1 MEPFIRLTAVALPL
15 MWANVD
21 TDAII
26 PSREMRTVSKSGLA
40 DGLFAGWRYT
50 EIGGR
55 IPNPDFVMNQPRY
68 AGAQVLIGGPNFGC
82 GSSREHAVWALRE
95 YGFRVVLAPSFSP
108 IFKGNCVRN
117 RLLPVELHDGTLAL
131 IAAYVSHDPPERQV
145 TVDLDRQRVIWGEG
159 QASFAIAS
167 EAKEMLLHGLDG
179 IELTL
184 RRRAQI
190 DAFIEGDRSRRPW
203 VYI

>member
-1 MEPFIRLTAVALPL
+1 

-21 TDAII
+21 TDAIL

-117 RLLPVELHDGTLAL
+117 GVVPVELDEETLTL
-131 IAAYVSHDPPERQV
+131 IAAYVSHDPAERQV

>member
-117 RLLPVELHDGTLAL
+117 GVVPVELDEETLTL
-131 IAAYVSHDPPERQV
+131 IAAYVSHDPAERQV

>member
-1 MEPFIRLTAVALPL
+1 

-117 RLLPVELHDGTLAL
+117 GVVPVELDEETLTL
-131 IAAYVSHDPPERQV
+131 IAAYVSHDPAERQV

>member
-117 RLLPVELHDGTLAL
+117 GVVPVELDEETLAL
-131 IAAYVSHDPPERQV
+131 IAAYVSHDPTERQV

>member
-108 IFKGNCVRN
+108 IFKGNCMRN
-117 RLLPVELHDGTLAL
+117 GVVPVELDEETLAL
-131 IAAYVSHDPPERQV
+131 IAAYVSHDPAERQV